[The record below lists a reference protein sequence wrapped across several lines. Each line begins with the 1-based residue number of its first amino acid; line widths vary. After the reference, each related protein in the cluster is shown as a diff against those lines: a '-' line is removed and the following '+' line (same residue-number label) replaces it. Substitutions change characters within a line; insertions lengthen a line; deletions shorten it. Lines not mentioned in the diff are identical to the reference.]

1 MKDIR
6 RRVAVIGYDSC
17 QQKKCGNWLCEQVCP
32 VNRTGKE
39 CITHEGTGKPIISEE
54 LCIGCQICERK
65 CPFAAISIVNLSID
79 PGKPMHQYGQ
89 NLFRLHGIPLPREGA
104 VVGIVGRNGIGKSTA
119 LKILSG
125 EMVPN
130 LGELDAKAGDGAK
143 AGKGTDWAKVIEFFR
158 GKEMHDFFER
168 LNAKKI
174 KISVKPQN
182 VDALPKI
189 AKGKVREL
197 LKRVDER
204 KKMDGVVKV
213 LGLDGVLDN
222 ELGKLSGGELQKVA
236 VAAAALKDAGFYF
249 FDEPSSY
256 LDIRERMRVAE
267 FIRALAEEGA
277 AVIVVEHDL
286 ILLDY
291 LSDYV
296 NLMYGKPA
304 VFGIV
309 SQPKG
314 TREGINTYLEGYSRG
329 ENYRFRQYEIEFS
342 VRAAR
347 EAKTK
352 GRLAE
357 WPALRKKFKN
367 FNFTAEA
374 NGINRNE
381 VIGILGPN
389 AIGKSTFVKMIAGE
403 SEPDSGKVGLKL
415 KVAYKPQY
423 IQAGEWSGV
432 EGERKGGN
440 GDKTVMEMFLSVVKS
455 IDEAGV
461 KNNIIRPL
469 EIDVL
474 MDKKFSTLSGGE
486 KQRVAIG
493 LALAKESDLIVMDE
507 PSAHLDVEQRLAA
520 AKAIRSVVDVRGISA
535 LVVDHDLLFMD
546 YLSDR
551 LMVFEGE
558 PAKHG
563 MAMGPYGMEEG
574 MNKLLAMLQ
583 ISLRRDPKSKRPR
596 MNKKGSQKDEEQKK
610 AGKYYYE

>member
-1 MKDIR
+1 MKDGR

-39 CITHEGTGKPIISEE
+39 CITHEAQGKPVISEE

-79 PGKPMHQYGQ
+79 PGKPIHQYGQ
-89 NLFRLHGIPLPREGA
+89 NLFRLHGIPLPMEGA

-130 LGELDAKAGDGAK
+130 LGNLEGKA
-143 AGKGTDWAKVIEFFR
+143 DWKNIIEFFR
-158 GKEMHDFFER
+158 GKEMHDFFLR
-168 LNAKKI
+168 LSTGKLKV
-174 KISVKPQN
+174 SVKPQN

-197 LKRVDER
+197 LKKVDGR
-204 KKMDGVVKV
+204 KKMDSVVKV

-267 FIRALAEEGA
+267 FIRALAEGGA
-277 AVIVVEHDL
+277 SVIVVEHDL

-309 SQPKG
+309 SQPRG
-314 TREGINTYLEGYSRG
+314 TREGINTYLEGYSRE

-347 EAKTK
+347 DVKTK

-357 WPALRKKFKN
+357 WPALSKKFKN
-367 FNFTAEA
+367 FTFTAEA
-374 NGINRNE
+374 NGINKNE
-381 VIGILGPN
+381 VVGILGPN

-403 SEPDSGKVGLKL
+403 TEPDSGKVGLKL

-423 IQAGEWSGV
+423 IQDSGH
-432 EGERKGGN
+432 EG
-440 GDKTVMEMFLSVVKS
+440 KTVMEMFLEVAKS
-455 IDEAGV
+455 AEDAGI
-461 KNNIIRPL
+461 KNNIIHPL
-469 EIDVL
+469 EIGVL

-486 KQRVAIG
+486 KQRVSIG
-493 LALAKESDLIVMDE
+493 LALAKESDLVVMDE

-520 AKAIRSVVDVRGISA
+520 AKAIRSVVDSRGISA

-563 MAMGPYGMEEG
+563 KATGPYGMEEG
-574 MNKLLAMLQ
+574 MNKLLGMLE
-583 ISLRRDPKSKRPR
+583 ITLRRDAKSKRPR